1 MSASPSRLLTADG
14 RELKEVLKKHKARQK
29 RKAFLLVA
37 PLLAFVL
44 VGFCLPILDMLRR
57 STDNSIVEETLPRTV
72 LALKDWEAGGEAL
85 PNEQAFKAL
94 AQDLVLAQQ
103 RRRATRLGQRLNYE
117 FSGMASLFRRSGRNM
132 EELVHQVRATRG
144 SYKEALIAFDAR
156 WGEVDSWRVLKRFSG
171 GVVGDYY
178 LASFDMKRDLQSN
191 EVSLRPS
198 DERIYLRLFG
208 RTIMISLGITL
219 ATLLLGFPLALW
231 IARLPTHQGNILLVM
246 VLLPFWTSLLV
257 RTTSWIVLLQQQGVI
272 NDLLVAFGII
282 SEEGRLRMI
291 YNTTGT
297 VIAMTHILVAFHGVA
312 ALQRD
317 EDDFAFLHACCHLVG
332 RASYFCLLEG
342 VFSEHDSWHR
352 SGSDHG
358 VHPCDRL
365 LHHAR
370 VGRRQDGSFHQQSYC
385 LSHFF
390 IAELG
395 PCGGVGRCLAWLRGC
410 DLLALR
416 QNHRHRQHQAGV
428 AR

>member
-57 STDNSIVEETLPRTV
+57 STDNSIVEETLPRTI
-72 LALKDWEAGGEAL
+72 LALKGWEAGGEAL

-132 EELVHQVRATRG
+132 ETLVGQVRTAQG

-282 SEEGRLRMI
+282 SEEGRLRMV

-297 VIAMTHILVAFHGVA
+297 VIAMTHILLPFMVLPLYSVMKTISPSYLRAAISLGAHPISAFWKVYFPSTIPGIGAGAIMVFILAIGYYITPELVGGRTGVFISNRIAYHISSSLNWGLAAALGVA
-312 ALQRD
+312 
-317 EDDFAFLHACCHLVG
+317 
-332 RASYFCLLEG
+332 LLG
-342 VFSEHDSWHR
+342 FVVAIYWLYDKII
-352 SGSDHG
+352 GIDNI
-358 VHPCDRL
+358 RL
-365 LHHAR
+365 
-370 VGRRQDGSFHQQSYC
+370 G
-385 LSHFF
+385 
-390 IAELG
+390 
-395 PCGGVGRCLAWLRGC
+395 
-410 DLLALR
+410 
-416 QNHRHRQHQAGV
+416 
-428 AR
+428 